1 MTRKNAAI
9 AAPVP
14 APDPVP
20 ARTAGPGRPK
30 DLAKRASILEAAK
43 QLFLEQGYQGVSM
56 DQIAT
61 TAGVSKLTVYS
72 HFGDKETLFAA
83 AIAAT
88 CEEVLPEELFAPAPA
103 GTLREQLRSIG
114 QAFFDLITSD
124 EAISMHRLMNTPGTA
139 ENAMRELIWNAGPQ
153 RLQEAGECGLQPH
166 VAAGR
171 LRIDDIPL
179 AASQFFCLLKG
190 ELHPMM
196 ACGLCRQP
204 GAPEVAR
211 HVDATVDLFLRA
223 HAP

>member
-1 MTRKNAAI
+1 MISPAKSASGHK
-9 AAPVP
+9 P
-14 APDPVP
+14 APKV
-20 ARTAGPGRPK
+20 TGPGRPK
-30 DLAKRASILEAAK
+30 DLGKRASILAAAK
-43 QLFLEQGYQGVSM
+43 RLFLEQGYQGVSM
-56 DQIAT
+56 DQIAA

-139 ENAMRELIWNAGPQ
+139 ENAMRELFWNAGPQ
-153 RLQEAGECGLQPH
+153 RLQAAFARFLQPH

>member
-1 MTRKNAAI
+1 MTRRNTAI
-9 AAPVP
+9 AAPAP
-14 APDPVP
+14 ASDPAP

-30 DLAKRASILEAAK
+30 DLAKRAAILEAAK

-139 ENAMRELIWNAGPQ
+139 ENAMRELFWNAGPQ
-153 RLQEAGECGLQPH
+153 RLQAAFARFLQPH

-179 AASQFFCLLKG
+179 AASQFF
-190 ELHPMM
+190 
-196 ACGLCRQP
+196 
-204 GAPEVAR
+204 
-211 HVDATVDLFLRA
+211 
-223 HAP
+223 

>member
-56 DQIAT
+56 DQIAA

-72 HFGDKETLFAA
+72 HFGDKEDVIAA

-139 ENAMRELIWNAGPQ
+139 ENAMRELFWNAGPQ
-153 RLQEAGECGLQPH
+153 RLQAAFARFLQPH

>member
-1 MTRKNAAI
+1 MSRKNTA
-9 AAPVP
+9 AAPE
-14 APDPVP
+14 PVP
-20 ARTAGPGRPK
+20 TPPPARASGPGRPK
-30 DLAKRASILEAAK
+30 DLLKRAAILDAAK
-43 QLFLEQGYQGVSM
+43 QLFIEQGYQGVSM

-139 ENAMRELIWNAGPQ
+139 ENAMRELFWNAGPQ
-153 RLQEAGECGLQPH
+153 RLQAAFARFLQPH

>member
-1 MTRKNAAI
+1 MSSRTAKT
-9 AAPVP
+9 
-14 APDPVP
+14 APDLAPKP
-20 ARTAGPGRPK
+20 AGPGRPK
-30 DLAKRASILEAAK
+30 DPGKRAAILDAAKRMFVANG
-43 QLFLEQGYQGVSM
+43 FDGVSM
-56 DQIAT
+56 DQIASE
-61 TAGVSKLTVYS
+61 AGAPKLTVYS

-139 ENAMRELIWNAGPQ
+139 ENAMRELFWNAGPQ
-153 RLQEAGECGLQPH
+153 RLQAAFARFLQPH

>member
-1 MTRKNAAI
+1 MSSRTAKT
-9 AAPVP
+9 APNL
-14 APDPVP
+14 APKP
-20 ARTAGPGRPK
+20 AGPGRPK
-30 DLAKRASILEAAK
+30 DPGKRAAILDAAKRMFVANG
-43 QLFLEQGYQGVSM
+43 FDGVSM
-56 DQIAT
+56 DQIASE
-61 TAGVSKLTVYS
+61 AGVSKLTVYS

-139 ENAMRELIWNAGPQ
+139 ENAMRELFWNAGPQ
-153 RLQEAGECGLQPH
+153 RLQAAFARFLQPH

>member
-1 MTRKNAAI
+1 MI
-9 AAPVP
+9 SP
-14 APDPVP
+14 AKSASGHKPTPKV
-20 ARTAGPGRPK
+20 TGPGRPK
-30 DLAKRASILEAAK
+30 DLGKRASILAAAK
-43 QLFLEQGYQGVSM
+43 RLFLEQDYQGVSM
-56 DQIAT
+56 DQIAA

-139 ENAMRELIWNAGPQ
+139 ENAMRELFWNAGPQ
-153 RLQEAGECGLQPH
+153 RLQAAFARFLQPH

>member
-1 MTRKNAAI
+1 
-9 AAPVP
+9 
-14 APDPVP
+14 
-20 ARTAGPGRPK
+20 
-30 DLAKRASILEAAK
+30 
-43 QLFLEQGYQGVSM
+43 
-56 DQIAT
+56 
-61 TAGVSKLTVYS
+61 
-72 HFGDKETLFAA
+72 
-83 AIAAT
+83 
-88 CEEVLPEELFAPAPA
+88 
-103 GTLREQLRSIG
+103 
-114 QAFFDLITSD
+114 
-124 EAISMHRLMNTPGTA
+124 MHRLMNTPGTA
-139 ENAMRELIWNAGPQ
+139 ENAMRELFWNAGPQ
-153 RLQEAGECGLQPH
+153 RLQAAFARFLQPH

>member
-43 QLFLEQGYQGVSM
+43 QLFLEQGYQGVSLG
-56 DQIAT
+56 QIAA

-139 ENAMRELIWNAGPQ
+139 ENAMRELFWNAGPQ
-153 RLQEAGECGLQPH
+153 RLQAAFARFLQPH

-171 LRIDDIPL
+171 LRKPV
-179 AASQFFCLLKG
+179 
-190 ELHPMM
+190 
-196 ACGLCRQP
+196 
-204 GAPEVAR
+204 VAR
-211 HVDATVDLFLRA
+211 AVISVPEPEKALN
-223 HAP
+223 

>member
-56 DQIAT
+56 DQIAA

-114 QAFFDLITSD
+114 QAFYLITSD

-139 ENAMRELIWNAGPQ
+139 ENAMRELFWNAGPQ
-153 RLQEAGECGLQPH
+153 RLQAAFARFLQPH

-190 ELHPMM
+190 ELHPMT